1 MKQTTSPIEHGSRP
15 RRRTRRTPAECYDPA
30 TDPPPQ
36 PVAPASPPPT
46 GARVTASGPARVV
59 NQSAPSSPPVPS
71 LWSWVRAHSSPI
83 IAVGT
88 MVLALFAVLGFFVSF
103 MRGFEDRLNERMDQR
118 FEGIEQRFEG
128 IEQRLTNLEAEVR
141 ILRQELNQVK
151 DELNR
156 VKDDLSQVKDN
167 LADLRE
173 EVALIRG
180 VVVGI
185 EAPPEQAES
194 RSGDQEGEPAT
205 LTPRRT
211 SGVRTTT
218 VAE

>member
-1 MKQTTSPIEHGSRP
+1 M
-15 RRRTRRTPAECYDPA
+15 
-30 TDPPPQ
+30 
-36 PVAPASPPPT
+36 
-46 GARVTASGPARVV
+46 

-118 FEGIEQRFEG
+118 FEGIEHRFEG